1 MLDIELDMF
10 FFQRLV
16 ALLWRIFSHL
26 LPLVDVVLLLAY
38 FLGFDHLYFFV

>member
-1 MLDIELDMF
+1 MLDIVLYVL

-16 ALLWRIFSHL
+16 TLFWRVFSHL
-26 LPLVDVVLLLAY
+26 LPLVDVVVLLAY